1 MLGATNGL
9 SQSITCS
16 WRATRDYYVLYLPYR
31 AGFGSAVLAFMM
43 FILIASVVWGG
54 LGFTVREMF
63 RDRDDDGEPPDQ
75 SDIVESSLQSEDVD
89 SVQNY
94 GQMTVAEL
102 KVILSE
108 RGMSTSGRKAELIDR
123 LKEA

>member
-1 MLGATNGL
+1 
-9 SQSITCS
+9 
-16 WRATRDYYVLYLPYR
+16 
-31 AGFGSAVLAFMM
+31 
-43 FILIASVVWGG
+43 
-54 LGFTVREMF
+54 MF

-75 SDIVESSLQSEDVD
+75 TDIVESSLQSEDVD